1 MPSLATPRPLLR
13 AIKKQVGKVR
23 VSLRSQG
30 EALEELFQL
39 FTSERR
45 HLKRFSYM
53 NDPRL
58 RLAYLRYHLP
68 LNTVRSICV
77 LKDLLVRYPAIGS
90 RMDNRYRCRA
100 GQLDHR
106 EPADPGPRPYET
118 LPAYRPEP
126 QRPASRPGDLRRV
139 RPA

>member
-13 AIKKQVGKVR
+13 AIKKQVGKVK

-39 FTSERR
+39 FTSERQ

-77 LKDLLVRYPAIGS
+77 LKDLLKRYPTTAHVSAAMVLFVDVILLFKHILIILLSS
-90 RMDNRYRCRA
+90 RD
-100 GQLDHR
+100 
-106 EPADPGPRPYET
+106 
-118 LPAYRPEP
+118 
-126 QRPASRPGDLRRV
+126 
-139 RPA
+139 